1 MEFTQQNPEYDDSQQ
16 SYSLKKQNLEK
27 IISEYRITQN
37 NFNPNKNS
45 PPNTFMD
52 KLEIRMKH
60 YYSKISNEKN
70 Y

>member
-1 MEFTQQNPEYDDSQQ
+1 MEFTQQQPEYDDSNQ

-37 NFNPNKNS
+37 NFNPNKSS

-52 KLEIRMKH
+52 KLEIRMKQ
-60 YYSKISNEKN
+60 YYSKFTNNKTH
-70 Y
+70 

>member
-1 MEFTQQNPEYDDSQQ
+1 MEFTQQKPEYDDLQR

-52 KLEIRMKH
+52 KLETRMKR
-60 YYSKISNEKN
+60 YYSNISNNKN

>member
-1 MEFTQQNPEYDDSQQ
+1 MEITQQTPEYDDSKQ

-52 KLEIRMKH
+52 KLETRMKQ
-60 YYSKISNEKN
+60 YYSKISNQKN
-70 Y
+70 H

>member
-1 MEFTQQNPEYDDSQQ
+1 MRILHLILN
-16 SYSLKKQNLEK
+16 KKKNLNK

-52 KLEIRMKH
+52 KLEQRMK
-60 YYSKISNEKN
+60 YYYQRNN
-70 Y
+70 NNTDL

>member
-1 MEFTQQNPEYDDSQQ
+1 MEITQQQPEYDDSEQ

-52 KLEIRMKH
+52 KLETRMKH
-60 YYSKISNEKN
+60 YYSKISNERN
-70 Y
+70 H